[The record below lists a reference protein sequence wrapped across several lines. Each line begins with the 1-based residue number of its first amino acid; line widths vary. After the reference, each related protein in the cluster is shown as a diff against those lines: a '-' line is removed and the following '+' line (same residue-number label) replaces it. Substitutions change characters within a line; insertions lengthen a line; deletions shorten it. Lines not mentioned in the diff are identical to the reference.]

1 MSRLSTEQRQLILL
15 FAVMACGLAG
25 MGRIDAIRAGS
36 PMPPPTAKGELGSE
50 LEFLRSHCTGPRE
63 PGESNC
69 FIDLWAEQNLRKLAL
84 ESGLTNNHALFIN
97 SHGLGVLTARGMQYA
112 YQPHQSLLHPGEKAP
127 FFSAAD
133 VAKVLGPGNVAS
145 IHNVLISGCNA
156 DAAFSAKQLRQLF
169 VNATNFVH
177 MPAGKFGYQS
187 MFFQALTRE
196 SSQIKPLYETAAK
209 NQSGKTEFFLE
220 NTPSASATQL
230 SPYIAELFK
239 PGSSAPFKT
248 QLAGRELLVPGQRPC
263 LVSKTA
269 PSSSPHP
276 ERGCLH
282 PRDPRKP

>member
-1 MSRLSTEQRQLILL
+1 MGCTLAATSRTAALRT
-15 FAVMACGLAG
+15 
-25 MGRIDAIRAGS
+25 GS
-36 PMPPPTAKGELGSE
+36 PTPPAAPTPARGALGSD
-50 LEFLRSHCTGPRE
+50 LDFLRAHCAGPKE

-84 ESGLTNNHALFIN
+84 ESRLTNNHALFIN

-112 YQPHQSLLHPGEKAP
+112 YQPHQSLLHPGEKPP
-127 FFSAAD
+127 FFSGAD
-133 VAKVLGPGNVAS
+133 LAKVLGPANVAN

-156 DAAFSAKQLRQLF
+156 DASFDAKELRRCF

-187 MFFQALTRE
+187 MFFQVLTRE

-209 NQSGKTEFFLE
+209 NQSGQTEFFLE
-220 NTPSASATQL
+220 NTPSSKATQL
-230 SPYIAELFK
+230 SPYIADLFK
-239 PGSSAPFKT
+239 PGAYVPFKT
-248 QLAGRELLVPGQRPC
+248 QLAGRELLVPGQRPYV
-263 LVSKTA
+263 VSKA
-269 PSSSPHP
+269 VLSSEPPP